1 MLPPKGEPALAPSER
16 RGERWW
22 PHLRLPS
29 LLGRLATGAHCLDQH
44 RAGLVGEPRPSALPR
59 TAAWTAYRTP
69 AGDPLR
75 SAVGAAISRLREDL
89 ASVPGPITLFSLQS
103 NYLMGE
109 PPSTEA
115 LTTHPAVTEV
125 ADPTYDMRH
134 LRVDPAALKGADDP
148 LLDTLDAYLDSVLP
162 SQWLPSPSGLPA
174 LADLRLLLSDDFAAL
189 GEHLASDGERPP
201 GWEQDPTRSVP
212 HLVEECAKAFGLSE
226 DAAALYLMLLA
237 LPDPTDR
244 NVKAWTGWKPT
255 RFKEAEAELGASGR
269 VLRAVRP
276 RAGRSLFLPG
286 AWQERKPPRLPIEV
300 AKLGLLPLAREHRS
314 TSHMAAVSSAPLPT
328 LFTRAWERRL
338 LG

>member
-1 MLPPKGEPALAPSER
+1 M
-16 RGERWW
+16 
-22 PHLRLPS
+22 
-29 LLGRLATGAHCLDQH
+29 
-44 RAGLVGEPRPSALPR
+44 
-59 TAAWTAYRTP
+59 
-69 AGDPLR
+69 
-75 SAVGAAISRLREDL
+75 
-89 ASVPGPITLFSLQS
+89 
-103 NYLMGE
+103 
-109 PPSTEA
+109 
-115 LTTHPAVTEV
+115 
-125 ADPTYDMRH
+125 
-134 LRVDPAALKGADDP
+134 
-148 LLDTLDAYLDSVLP
+148 LP